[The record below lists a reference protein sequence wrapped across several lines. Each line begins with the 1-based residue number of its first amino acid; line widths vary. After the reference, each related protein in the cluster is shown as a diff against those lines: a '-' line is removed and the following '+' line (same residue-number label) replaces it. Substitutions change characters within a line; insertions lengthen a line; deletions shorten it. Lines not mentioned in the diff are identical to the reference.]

1 MGRDQRTTLVFNNPI
16 EGVWK
21 IRVYNI
27 GVTGVVNSWL
37 PSNGFI
43 KRDTRFLNPDPYIT
57 VTVPSTANYI
67 MCVGAFD
74 PSTKTVYST
83 SGRGP
88 TRQGIVLPSFVA
100 PSDGSTS
107 IATAVNGGATALI
120 LEWGLNRINNLNI
133 NSLAILEYITRSAT
147 KKLEDIYPN
156 TISGYG
162 RLNIFNA
169 IASI

>member
-1 MGRDQRTTLVFNNPI
+1 
-16 EGVWK
+16 
-21 IRVYNI
+21 
-27 GVTGVVNSWL
+27 
-37 PSNGFI
+37 
-43 KRDTRFLNPDPYIT
+43 
-57 VTVPSTANYI
+57 

-133 NSLAILEYITRSAT
+133 NSFSDFGIYYKSAT